1 MLCHL
6 PPSNKKLVRENSF
19 KSPNNLIT
27 VNSLHKSFATI
38 HAVRDVSFFV
48 EKGVLCGL
56 LGPNGAGK
64 STLFKMMM
72 GLLEPDSGEIALD
85 DKVVTFGEVEFKRK
99 IGYAPE
105 SAILYE
111 YLTGM
116 EFLAFI
122 AAAKEIPKGMRQEQ
136 IDHWLSFFDLTEKA
150 GELIINYS
158 HGMRRKLSL
167 CAALL
172 GEPEILL
179 LDEAT
184 NGLDPESS
192 FKLKEYLREFCSKGG
207 TLLFS
212 SHIIETVEH
221 LCDRIIILHQGS
233 VIREM
238 RRLEWE
244 EFRKRGS
251 SLEEEFIG
259 MVKL

>member
-1 MLCHL
+1 MSAIVLKNI
-6 PPSNKKLVRENSF
+6 S
-19 KSPNNLIT
+19 
-27 VNSLHKSFATI
+27 KSFEHI
-38 HAVRDVSFFV
+38 HAVRDVSFSV
-48 EKGVLCGL
+48 ENGTLCGL

-72 GLLEPDSGEIALD
+72 GLLEPDSGEITLAG
-85 DKVVTFGEVEFKRK
+85 KVVTFGEVEYKRK

-136 IDHWLSFFDLTEKA
+136 IDYWLSFFDLSTKA

-167 CAALL
+167 SAALL

-192 FKLKEYLREFCSKGG
+192 FNLKEYLRKFCSKGG
-207 TLLFS
+207 TVLFS

-221 LCDRIIILHQGS
+221 LCDRIIIMHQGR
-233 VIREM
+233 VLLEM
-238 RRLEWE
+238 RRVEWE
-244 EFRKRGS
+244 GFRKRGS
-251 SLEEEFIG
+251 SLEEQFIA

>member
-1 MLCHL
+1 M
-6 PPSNKKLVRENSF
+6 
-19 KSPNNLIT
+19 IT
-27 VNSLHKSFATI
+27 VKNLNKSFATI
-38 HAVRDVSFFV
+38 HAVRDVSFSV
-48 EKGVLCGL
+48 EQGVLCGL

-64 STLFKMMM
+64 STLFKMIM
-72 GLLEPDSGEIALD
+72 GLIQPDSGEITLSGEA
-85 DKVVTFGEVEFKRK
+85 VAFGEVEYKHK

-105 SAILYE
+105 SAILYD
-111 YLTGM
+111 YLTGL

-136 IDHWLSFFDLTEKA
+136 IDRWLSFFELTEKA

-167 CAALL
+167 SAALL

-192 FKLKEYLREFCSKGG
+192 FKLKEYLREFCRKGG
-207 TLLFS
+207 TVIFS

-221 LCDRIIILHQGS
+221 LCDRIIILHRGQ
-233 VIREM
+233 VLREM
-238 RRLEWE
+238 QMAEWE
-244 EFRKRGS
+244 EFRKQGS
-251 SLEEEFIG
+251 SLEHEFIE
-259 MVKL
+259 MVKAQN